1 MLFALNFVLPHH
13 EELLES
19 RQKNATI
26 RPGDIKDTY
35 PENSVVWITVGKRFG
50 SKRKLYPA
58 MIDRS
63 YVKRFS
69 ELTTV
74 DLDHQN
80 PEIKTVDELMAL
92 FEKIYERQ
100 FDYDDLV
107 TVIYFSEIIMEE

>member
-13 EELLES
+13 EELLVS

-35 PENSVVWITVGKRFG
+35 PENSVVWVTVGKKFG
-50 SKRKLYPA
+50 PKKKLYPA
-58 MIDRS
+58 MIDKS

-69 ELTTV
+69 ELSSN
-74 DLDHQN
+74 DLAHQN
-80 PEIKTVDELMAL
+80 PEIQSVDELMGL

-100 FDYDDLV
+100 FEPDDLV
-107 TVIYFSEIIMEE
+107 TIIYFSEVIPE

>member
-13 EELLES
+13 EELLVT

-35 PENSVVWITVGKRFG
+35 PENSVVWITVGPKFG
-50 SKRKLYPA
+50 SKKKLYPA

-63 YVKRFS
+63 YVKKFS
-69 ELTTV
+69 ELTSN
-74 DLDHQN
+74 DLTHQN
-80 PEIKTVDELMAL
+80 PEIQSVEELLAL

-100 FDYDDLV
+100 FDPEDLV
-107 TVIYFSEIIMEE
+107 TIIYFSEVAD